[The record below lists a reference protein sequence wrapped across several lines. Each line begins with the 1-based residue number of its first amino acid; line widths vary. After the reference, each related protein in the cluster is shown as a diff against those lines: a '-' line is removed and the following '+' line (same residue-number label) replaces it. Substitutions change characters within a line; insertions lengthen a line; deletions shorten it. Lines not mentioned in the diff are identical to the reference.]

1 MVNIIFF
8 CTNER
13 TLIVLAGNLSKLN
26 VRIYLSVKNVAG
38 TPINRLDEKALGCV
52 FPIWAIVT
60 IALLTCFIIV
70 VAIVL
75 NRKWE
80 TIKFYMFVHF
90 NVLTDDDGPED
101 LDEMEFDGYLT
112 YR

>member
-1 MVNIIFF
+1 MNCNFPPWAIIFVA
-8 CTNER
+8 
-13 TLIVLAGNLSKLN
+13 L
-26 VRIYLSVKNVAG
+26 LSV
-38 TPINRLDEKALGCV
+38 
-52 FPIWAIVT
+52 AILV
-60 IALLTCFIIV
+60 LV
-70 VAIVL
+70 IVL

-101 LDEMEFDGYLT
+101 LNEMDFDGFIT